1 MGCCSSCL
9 CVVHLEGKVNA
20 RFQNSSAIIAK
31 EILWVSL
38 RYLRSN
44 GCCQVKG
51 NGALVLTADLL
62 WFSYLCLNRPIE
74 IGIHNIR
81 SVKVGS
87 GKVMLDFVDTTTGI
101 EDQVVFSI
109 RDAQM
114 WGRIII
120 ETVYKSA
127 NSIPPSKNDNNTAYS
142 DLNVNL

>member
-1 MGCCSSCL
+1 M
-9 CVVHLEGKVNA
+9 
-20 RFQNSSAIIAK
+20 
-31 EILWVSL
+31 
-38 RYLRSN
+38 
-44 GCCQVKG
+44 
-51 NGALVLTADLL
+51 
-62 WFSYLCLNRPIE
+62 
-74 IGIHNIR
+74 GIHNIR

-142 DLNVNL
+142 D